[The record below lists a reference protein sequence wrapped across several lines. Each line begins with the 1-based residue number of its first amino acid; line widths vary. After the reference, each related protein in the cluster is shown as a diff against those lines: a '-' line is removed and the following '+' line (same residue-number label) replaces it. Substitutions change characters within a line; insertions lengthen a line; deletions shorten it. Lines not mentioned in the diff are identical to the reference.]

1 MLTCRWVGPE
11 AATFSALVVVPA
23 IVTTMMAAVMMVIVM
38 PIVMAAIASVV
49 PGPPIAIGRV
59 EPRHI
64 NERRRGIAIVFATA
78 MAAAGTMAMSV
89 PARVYELDHI

>member
-1 MLTCRWVGPE
+1 MLTCRWVDPE
-11 AATFSALVVVPA
+11 AATSSALVVPA

-38 PIVMAAIASVV
+38 PIVMAAIDSVV

-64 NERRRGIAIVFATA
+64 NERRRRIAIVFATT

-89 PARVYELDHI
+89 PARVYELDQI